1 MKSAATLSGSHRGR
15 PGAPARL
22 WPCATLALLLAGCGD
37 DHVRKYPQTTFH
49 PTTEFARV
57 SDALFWLTA
66 VLNGGA
72 LVWLFSPM
80 GAAVLRSIRIRLY
93 D

>member
-37 DHVRKYPQTTFH
+37 DHVRKY
-49 PTTEFARV
+49 EA
-57 SDALFWLTA
+57 ALQQ
-66 VLNGGA
+66 GKA
-72 LVWLFSPM
+72 LV
-80 GAAVLRSIRIRLY
+80 VLTGEPSALAEGRAELLASSAERVVIHAENADTDRV
-93 D
+93 DA